1 MSRKS
6 LFLIKNML
14 IGNNLA
20 RIKSYH
26 DVVVCMVGGMV
37 DIEFRG
43 KGMSY
48 MVDRGVVWKLMVDF
62 LIPVNNAQMAICD
75 NLVSVMKNV
84 FGGRGWGYGRYRV

>member
-1 MSRKS
+1 
-6 LFLIKNML
+6 LLLIKNML

-20 RIKSYH
+20 LIMYH

-48 MVDRGVVWKLMVDF
+48 MVDLGVV
-62 LIPVNNAQMAICD
+62 
-75 NLVSVMKNV
+75 
-84 FGGRGWGYGRYRV
+84 

>member
-1 MSRKS
+1 MLCVCCTHILMSAFLIMSRKS

-43 KGMSY
+43 KGMNY
-48 MVDRGVVWKLMVDF
+48 MIDLGVV
-62 LIPVNNAQMAICD
+62 
-75 NLVSVMKNV
+75 
-84 FGGRGWGYGRYRV
+84 